1 MALKPRMPVPA
12 LEIET
17 VGGGR
22 WRLRDQAPD
31 NFTMIVAYRGQHCPI
46 CKTYLQELNRSAG
59 KFAER
64 GVNVLVVSTDDA
76 QRARATREDW
86 ELSALTVGYGLSVEE
101 AREWGLYISSGRGK
115 TSVGIEEPALFN
127 EPGVYLIRPD
137 GTLYASSIATMPFA
151 RPHFRDVLAALDV
164 IIAKDY
170 PARGEA

>member
-1 MALKPRMPVPA
+1 MLFRS
-12 LEIET
+12 
-17 VGGGR
+17 
-22 WRLRDQAPD
+22 
-31 NFTMIVAYRGQHCPI
+31 AYRGQHCPI

-64 GVNVLVVSTDDA
+64 GVGVLVVSTDDLE
-76 QRARATREDW
+76 RARAAREDW
-86 ELSALTVGYGLSVEE
+86 QLSALTVGYGLSVDK

-115 TSVGIEEPALFN
+115 TSAGIEEPALFN
-127 EPGVYLIRPD
+127 EPGVYLVRPD

>member
-1 MALKPRMPVPA
+1 MAPKPRMPAPA
-12 LEIET
+12 LEVET

-31 NFTMIVAYRGQHCPI
+31 HFTLIVAYRGQHCPI

-64 GVNVLVVSTDDA
+64 GVGVLVVSTDDLE
-76 QRARATREDW
+76 RARAAREDW
-86 ELSALTVGYGLSVEE
+86 QLSALTVGYGLSVDK

-115 TSVGIEEPALFN
+115 TSAGIEEPALFN
-127 EPGVYLIRPD
+127 EPGVYLVRPD